1 MDSKEAS
8 LSSSSDVSDL
18 KIDGDNSNS
27 VAVVSDDDDVFLN
40 AQEEPVG
47 EEPAGGGIGGPNSV
61 DPFEGSPVF
70 DVLGNGDDE
79 NLERNE
85 VLEGEK
91 DEAFLEEENR
101 GPFEGSPVFDVM
113 VNGDDENL
121 NKNEVLEGEKDAEKG
136 EALLEVE
143 NRGGEESSVSGSSLV
158 NGSVTEVQLGCAEGY
173 GDSGKMDGV
182 SAEVQ
187 DVEEHESVGG
197 FHSEDILEASPKESM
212 PNPEGFVNDDDD
224 DDENLNK
231 VDVLV
236 GEKAVEKDEA
246 LLLEEEEEEYGDIT
260 GNRFPDSA
268 LPITEINGLNANAS
282 EVQPDGLE
290 GSEVSSENTDE
301 VVNPIREGQDQEKV
315 EEEEKTTGEAAMVVI
330 EEAKDGRNQEIEG
343 VPSIIGTDEIKQ
355 SDPSSEGMA
364 VNPVI
369 DEDKER
375 APSDD
380 NESAESVNKTD
391 GSEPVVEHI
400 TNMPGSV
407 TKSSIISLDT
417 SEDAVH
423 NIDGLKCVETDNL
436 SDREANEIASSDAVH
451 SNGRLISTQND
462 MEDETVSPEKISSEC
477 KEEEEANHQQISGDG
492 ELEDGSISDQ
502 ESDGMVF
509 GSSEAARQFIEDL
522 ERESGNV
529 EASGDGQVVT
539 ESDEEV
545 EEEIDTDEEGDG
557 NHQLLDS
564 SAIAALLKAAT
575 DGSDRGNITITSQ
588 DGSRLFSVERPA
600 GLGSSLRSLGS
611 AAPRPTHSN
620 FFTPTVPNSSDPEE
634 NLTEEEKT
642 KLEKLQQIRVKFLRL
657 VKRLGFSSDESIVT
671 QVLYRLSL
679 IAGKQNSQLFS
690 IDTARSTALQL
701 ETEGGNGEELDFSVN
716 ILVLGKCGVGKSSTI
731 NSILGEEKTPI
742 DAFSPTTAKVKEICV
757 TMDGVKVRVFDTPAL
772 KSSAMEQAF
781 NNKVLSN
788 VKKLAKKNP
797 VDIVLYVDRLDAQT
811 RDLND
816 LPLLRTITAALG
828 SAIWRSTIV
837 TLTHAASAPPDG
849 PSGSPMSYEAFVT
862 QRSRI
867 VQQSIGHATGDL
879 HMMSPSMMNPVSLV
893 ENHPACRRNRDG
905 QKILP
910 NGQVWRPQLLL
921 LCYSMKILSDANSL
935 SKRAQDLFDPRKL
948 LGFRARSPP
957 LPYMLSSMLQSRTH
971 PKLSSESGLD
981 SVDSEIDLDD
991 LSDSD
996 QEGGEEEE
1004 YDKLPA
1010 FKPLRKAQMAK
1021 LSKEQKKAYFEE
1033 YDYRVKLLQK
1043 KQWREEL
1050 RRMKEMKKKGK
1061 KGAAEAYPDEDFD
1074 SGAAAPVAVPLPD
1087 MVLPPSFD
1095 GDNPTYRYRFLEP
1108 SSVFLARPVL
1118 DSHGWD
1124 HDCGYEGVNIEHS
1137 QAIADRFPTA
1147 VTFQISKDK
1156 KDFSVSLD
1164 SSISAKHGE
1173 TGSTMAGFDIQ
1184 NIGKQLA
1191 YVVRGET
1198 RFKNLKKNKTAGG
1211 VSVTFIGEN
1220 VVTGIKFED
1229 QITLG
1234 KRYVLAGSMGTARSR
1249 NETAYGANFELQRRE
1264 ADYPIGQV
1272 QSTLSTSVIKWR
1284 GDLALGLNALTQ
1296 FSIGRST
1303 KVAVRAGINNKM
1315 SGQVSVRTSSSDN
1328 LSIALSAL
1336 LPIALAAYRKLYPA
1350 TAAEQYSIY

>member
-8 LSSSSDVSDL
+8 LLSSSDVSDL
-18 KIDGDNSNS
+18 KIGGVNSNS

-40 AQEEPVG
+40 AQVEPVG

-70 DVLGNGDDE
+70 DVL
-79 NLERNE
+79 
-85 VLEGEK
+85 
-91 DEAFLEEENR
+91 
-101 GPFEGSPVFDVM
+101 

-121 NKNEVLEGEKDAEKG
+121 NKNEVLNVEKGVEEGEAVLGEENRGPFEGSRVSDVLVNGDDENLNKKEVLEVEKDVEKS

-143 NRGGEESSVSGSSLV
+143 SRGGEESGVSGSTLA
-158 NGSVTEVQLGCAEGY
+158 NGSVTEVQLGCTTGF
-173 GDSGKMDGV
+173 GDSEKVDGV
-182 SAEVQ
+182 TAEVQ

-197 FHSEDILEASPKESM
+197 FGSEDFLEASPKESM
-212 PNPEGFVNDDDD
+212 PNPEGFAND

-231 VDVLV
+231 VDVLE

-246 LLLEEEEEEYGDIT
+246 LLLEEKEEYGDIT
-260 GNRFPDSA
+260 GNRCPDSA
-268 LPITEINGLNANAS
+268 LSITEIDGLNANAS
-282 EVQPDGLE
+282 EAQPDGLE
-290 GSEVSSENTDE
+290 GSGVCSENTDE
-301 VVNPIREGQDQEKV
+301 VVNPIREGLDKEKV
-315 EEEEKTTGEAAMVVI
+315 EETIGEASMVVI
-330 EEAKDGRNQEIEG
+330 GEAKDLRNHEIEG
-343 VPSIIGTDEIKQ
+343 VPSINGTDEIKQ
-355 SDPSSEGMA
+355 TDPSSKGVA
-364 VNPVI
+364 VI
-369 DEDKER
+369 DKDKEWT
-375 APSDD
+375 PPDD
-380 NESAESVNKTD
+380 NESTESVNKID
-391 GSEPVVEHI
+391 GSEPVMEHS
-400 TNMPGSV
+400 TNVPESV
-407 TKSSIISLDT
+407 TRSAIISLDT
-417 SEDAVH
+417 SEDDVH
-423 NIDGLKCVETDNL
+423 NIDDLKCVGTEKL
-436 SDREANEIASSDAVH
+436 SDKAANEIASSDAVH
-451 SNGRLISTQND
+451 SNGRLIIIQND
-462 MEDETVSPEKISSEC
+462 MEDKTVSPEKTPSEC
-477 KEEEEANHQQISGDG
+477 KEEANHQQMSGDG
-492 ELEDGSISDQ
+492 ELEDGSVSDQ

-509 GSSEAARQFIEDL
+509 GSSEAARQFIEEL
-522 ERESGNV
+522 ERESGDV
-529 EASGDGQVVT
+529 EASALDGQVVT
-539 ESDEEV
+539 ESEEE

-600 GLGSSLRSLGS
+600 GLGSSLRSLGPT
-611 AAPRPTHSN
+611 APRPTHSN
-620 FFTPTVPNSSDPEE
+620 FFTPTVPNSSGPEE
-634 NLTEEEKT
+634 NLTEEEKM

-701 ETEGGNGEELDFSVN
+701 ETEGGNGDELDFSVN

-742 DAFSPTTAKVKEICV
+742 DAFSPTTTNVKEICV

-816 LPLLRTITAALG
+816 LPLLRTITASLG

-837 TLTHAASAPPDG
+837 TLTHAASAPPEG

-867 VQQSIGHATGDL
+867 VQQSIGYATGDL

-921 LCYSMKILSDANSL
+921 LCYSMKILSVANSL
-935 SKRAQDLFDPRKL
+935 SKPAQDLFDPRKL
-948 LGFRARSPP
+948 LGFRARTPP
-957 LPYMLSSMLQSRTH
+957 LPYMLSSMLQSRAH
-971 PKLSSESGLD
+971 PKLSTELGSD
-981 SVDSEIDLDD
+981 SVDSEIDLDA

-1004 YDKLPA
+1004 EFDRLPP

-1061 KGAAEAYPDEDFD
+1061 NCAAEAQPDEDFD

-1108 SSVFLARPVL
+1108 TSLFLARPVL
-1118 DSHGWD
+1118 DAHGWD

-1198 RFKNLKKNKTAGG
+1198 KFKNLKKNKTAGG

-1234 KRYVLAGSMGTARSR
+1234 KRYVLAGSMGMTRSR
-1249 NETAYGANFELQRRE
+1249 NEMAYGANFELQRRE

-1296 FSIGRST
+1296 FSLGRNT
-1303 KVAVRAGINNKM
+1303 KVVVRAGINNKM